1 LAAARVRT
9 VGTRARNRPFDIR
22 EAWAGIP
29 GTPIKQ
35 WDLFAVSTQ
44 AYCVRIKGDWSA
56 IAMRAGDDASQVRVE
71 EVAALQPEQFGVPDH
86 LPMIFQAV
94 ALQF

>member
-1 LAAARVRT
+1 MGFVCCFHPSLL
-9 VGTRARNRPFDIR
+9 RPD
-22 EAWAGIP
+22 
-29 GTPIKQ
+29 Q
-35 WDLFAVSTQ
+35 
-44 AYCVRIKGDWSA
+44 GDWSA